1 MKILFVN
8 PFYLP
13 DSIGGGQLHLYYLAR
28 ALRRRGHE
36 VALFRR
42 DADPTRPDFDLR
54 ASEHEG
60 LAVTAVNYTFR
71 DCDRFE
77 RIYSNPSIDGVFAA
91 ELARIEPD
99 VVHVHHL
106 TCLSTGILDVCRR
119 AGVPVVLSLH
129 DFWMGCPR
137 GQRIRDDLALC
148 ETIDRAVCATCC
160 AKLWP
165 GFFPD
170 AERSRAELARYDAWM
185 RECFAS
191 ASLLVSPSAFHA
203 RAFASH
209 GVDPARI
216 EVVENGL
223 PFELFQLA
231 PKRRARASGSPLRVG
246 FIGSVIPSKGVH
258 VLIDAVQSLPA
269 ERVELAIHGECFPW
283 HLDTGYEERLRA
295 RLRGTHRIT
304 LTGRYE
310 HAAVPRLLAEMDA
323 LVIPGLWY
331 EAFCL
336 TIREGFLAGVPVVAS
351 RLGAMG
357 EAIEDG
363 RTGLLCQPGDPA
375 DLARALRRLLD
386 DPMLGERL
394 AAAPKAVVSVDAMAD
409 RFLRSYHLLTRSRGA
424 RAGR

>member
-1 MKILFVN
+1 MRILFVN

-42 DADPTRPDFDLR
+42 DADPARPDFDLR
-54 ASEHEG
+54 RDQHEG
-60 LAVTAVNYTFR
+60 LEIAAVNYAFR

-77 RIYSNPSIDGVFAA
+77 RIYSNPSIDAVFRA
-91 ELARIEPD
+91 ELARWKPD
-99 VVHVHHL
+99 VVHIHHL
-106 TCLSTGILDVCRR
+106 TCLSTGILGECRR
-119 AGVPVVLSLH
+119 AGVPAVLSLH

-148 ETIDRAVCATCC
+148 ETIDRATCATCC

-170 AERSRAELARYDAWM
+170 PERSREELARYDAWLAQ
-185 RECFAS
+185 CFDQA
-191 ASLLVSPSAFHA
+191 ALLVSPSPYHA
-203 RAFASH
+203 RAFAAH

-231 PKRRARASGSPLRVG
+231 PKRRPRERGSPLRIG
-246 FIGSVIPSKGVH
+246 FLGSVIPSKGVH
-258 VLIDAVQSLPA
+258 VLIDAVQRLPA
-269 ERVELAIHGECFPW
+269 EQVELAIHGECFPW
-283 HLDTGYEERLRA
+283 HLDTTYEQRLRA
-295 RLRGTHRIT
+295 QIRGTHRIA

-310 HAAVPRLLAEMDA
+310 HAAVPQLLAQLDA

-336 TIREGFLAGVPVVAS
+336 TIREGFLANVPVLAS
-351 RLGAMG
+351 RLGAMA
-357 EAIEDG
+357 EAIDDG
-363 RTGLLCQPGDPA
+363 RTGLLFQPGDA
-375 DLARALRRLLD
+375 EDLARALKRLLD
-386 DPMLGERL
+386 DAALGERL

-409 RFLRSYHLLTRSRGA
+409 RFLRHYHLLAQAA
-424 RAGR
+424 RR